1 MKKNIK
7 LSMVEDGS
15 CNNPHCK
22 CPDCKCGDN
31 CKCAPGEPCPCGCD
45 CHK

>member
-15 CNNPHCK
+15 CNNPYCK
-22 CPDCKCGDN
+22 CPNCKCGEN
-31 CKCAPGEPCPCGCD
+31 CKCKPGEPCPCGCD